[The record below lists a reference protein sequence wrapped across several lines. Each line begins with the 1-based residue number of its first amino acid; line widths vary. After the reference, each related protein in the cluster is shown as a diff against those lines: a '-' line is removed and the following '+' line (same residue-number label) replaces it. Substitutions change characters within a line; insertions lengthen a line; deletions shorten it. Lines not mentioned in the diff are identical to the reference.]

1 MLTSH
6 NSLAIGAAQLQ
17 VHPPPNNVS
26 SFIISVAMTQSSSAT
41 VKERET
47 C

>member
-6 NSLAIGAAQLQ
+6 NSLTIGATQL
-17 VHPPPNNVS
+17 PPPNNVS